1 MSIQTNGRLKNSPMT
16 GSLMR
21 QTETQAFDIRLRRFW
36 ALGGWGLIVTVIM
49 LSLLPMPSPKLG
61 FILIDNIDKVEH
73 ALTYAML
80 TLWFAQICPRC
91 TWAGIG
97 LKLLTLG
104 VIIELLQGVTT
115 YRNFSFWD
123 IGANTLGILIGWSLS
138 IAGLSRALT
147 YFEDKLVNRQN
158 IF

>member
-1 MSIQTNGRLKNSPMT
+1 MT
-16 GSLMR
+16 GSLIR
-21 QTETQAFDIRLRRFW
+21 QTEVHAFDMRLRCFW
-36 ALGGWGLIVTVIM
+36 TLSGWGLIVTVIM

-61 FILIDNIDKVEH
+61 LILFDNIDKVEH
-73 ALTYAML
+73 ALTYATL

-123 IGANTLGILIGWSLS
+123 MGANTLGILIGWSLS

-147 YFEDKLVNRQN
+147 HFEDKLVNRQN
-158 IF
+158 SL

>member
-21 QTETQAFDIRLRRFW
+21 QTEAHAFDMRLRRFW
-36 ALGGWGLIVTVIM
+36 VLGGWGLIVTVIM
-49 LSLLPMPSPKLG
+49 LSLLPVPSPKISFTL
-61 FILIDNIDKVEH
+61 LDKVEH
-73 ALTYAML
+73 ALAYATL
-80 TLWFAQICPRC
+80 TLWFAQIYPRY
-91 TWAGIG
+91 TWARIG

-104 VIIELLQGVTT
+104 VILEFLQGMTA

-147 YFEDKLVNRQN
+147 YFENKLVNRQN
-158 IF
+158 SF

>member
-1 MSIQTNGRLKNSPMT
+1 
-16 GSLMR
+16 MR
-21 QTETQAFDIRLRRFW
+21 QTEVHAFDMCLRCFW
-36 ALGGWGLIVTVIM
+36 TLSGWGLIVTVIM

-61 FILIDNIDKVEH
+61 FILFDNIDKMEH
-73 ALTYAML
+73 ALTYATL
-80 TLWFAQICPRC
+80 ILWFAQICPRC

-158 IF
+158 SL

>member
-1 MSIQTNGRLKNSPMT
+1 MT

-21 QTETQAFDIRLRRFW
+21 QTEVHAFDMRLRCFW
-36 ALGGWGLIVTVIM
+36 TLSGWGLIVTVIM
-49 LSLLPMPSPKLG
+49 LSLLPVPSPKLS
-61 FILIDNIDKVEH
+61 FILIDLDKVEH
-73 ALTYAML
+73 ALTYATL

-147 YFEDKLVNRQN
+147 YFKTRGVLK
-158 IF
+158 

>member
-1 MSIQTNGRLKNSPMT
+1 
-16 GSLMR
+16 MR
-21 QTETQAFDIRLRRFW
+21 QTEAHAFDMRLRRFW

-49 LSLLPMPSPKLG
+49 LSLLPVPSPTLG

-73 ALTYAML
+73 ALIYATL
-80 TLWFAQICPRC
+80 TLWFAQVYPRC
-91 TWAGIG
+91 TWAEIG

-104 VIIELLQGVTT
+104 VILEFLQGVTT

-123 IGANTLGILIGWSLS
+123 MGANTLGILIGWSLS

-147 YFEDKLVNRQN
+147 YFENKLVSRQN
-158 IF
+158 SF

>member
-1 MSIQTNGRLKNSPMT
+1 MT

-21 QTETQAFDIRLRRFW
+21 QTEVHAFDMRLRCFW
-36 ALGGWGLIVTVIM
+36 TLSGWGLIVTVIM
-49 LSLLPMPSPKLG
+49 LSLLPLPSPKLG
-61 FILIDNIDKVEH
+61 LILLNLDKVEH
-73 ALTYAML
+73 ALTYATL

-147 YFEDKLVNRQN
+147 YFENKLVNRQN
-158 IF
+158 SF

>member
-1 MSIQTNGRLKNSPMT
+1 MT
-16 GSLMR
+16 GSLIR
-21 QTETQAFDIRLRRFW
+21 QIEAHAFDMRLRHFW

-49 LSLLPMPSPKLG
+49 LSLLPVPSPKLG
-61 FILIDNIDKVEH
+61 FILINLDKVEH
-73 ALTYAML
+73 ALVYATL
-80 TLWFAQICPRC
+80 TLWFAQICPGY
-91 TWAGIG
+91 TWARIG

-138 IAGLSRALT
+138 IAGLSRALI
-147 YFEDKLVNRQN
+147 YFENKLVSRQN
-158 IF
+158 SF

>member
-1 MSIQTNGRLKNSPMT
+1 
-16 GSLMR
+16 MR
-21 QTETQAFDIRLRRFW
+21 QTEVHAFDMRLRCFW
-36 ALGGWGLIVTVIM
+36 TLSGWGLFVTVIM
-49 LSLLPMPSPKLG
+49 LSLLPLPSPKLG
-61 FILIDNIDKVEH
+61 LILLNLDKVEH
-73 ALTYAML
+73 ALTYATL

-104 VIIELLQGVTT
+104 LIIELLQGVTT

-158 IF
+158 SL

>member
-1 MSIQTNGRLKNSPMT
+1 MMT

-21 QTETQAFDIRLRRFW
+21 QTEAQAFDISLRRFW

-61 FILIDNIDKVEH
+61 FILFDNIDKMEH
-73 ALTYAML
+73 ALTYATL
-80 TLWFAQICPRC
+80 TLWFAQICPKC
-91 TWAGIG
+91 TWARIG

-138 IAGLSRALT
+138 IAGLSRALA
-147 YFEDKLVNRQN
+147 YLENKLVSRQSN
-158 IF
+158 L

>member
-1 MSIQTNGRLKNSPMT
+1 MT
-16 GSLMR
+16 GSLIR
-21 QTETQAFDIRLRRFW
+21 QTEAQAFDMRLRRFW

-49 LSLLPMPSPKLG
+49 LSLLPLPSPKLA
-61 FILIDNIDKVEH
+61 FILLNLDKVEH
-73 ALTYAML
+73 ALTYATL
-80 TLWFAQICPRC
+80 TLWFAQIYPRC
-91 TWAGIG
+91 TWARIG

-123 IGANTLGILIGWSLS
+123 MGANTLGILIGWSLS

-147 YFEDKLVNRQN
+147 YFENKLVSRQN
-158 IF
+158 SF

>member
-1 MSIQTNGRLKNSPMT
+1 
-16 GSLMR
+16 MR
-21 QTETQAFDIRLRRFW
+21 QTEAQAFDMRLRRFW

-49 LSLLPMPSPKLG
+49 LSLLPVPSPKLS

-73 ALTYAML
+73 ALTYATL
-80 TLWFAQICPRC
+80 TLWFVQICPRY

-104 VIIELLQGVTT
+104 VILEFLQGMTT

-123 IGANTLGILIGWSLS
+123 MGANTLGILIGWSLS
-138 IAGLSRALT
+138 IAGLSRTLT
-147 YFEDKLVNRQN
+147 YLENKLVSRQSSL
-158 IF
+158 

>member
-1 MSIQTNGRLKNSPMT
+1 
-16 GSLMR
+16 MR
-21 QTETQAFDIRLRRFW
+21 QIEAQAFDMRLRRFW

-49 LSLLPMPSPKLG
+49 LSLLPMPSPKLS
-61 FILIDNIDKVEH
+61 FILIDLDKVEH
-73 ALTYAML
+73 ALTYATL
-80 TLWFAQICPRC
+80 TLWFAQIYPRC
-91 TWAGIG
+91 TWARIG

-147 YFEDKLVNRQN
+147 YFEDKRVNRQN
-158 IF
+158 SF